1 MTDYNNQP
9 YQGQPYAQAAA
20 INAFNPERVN
30 SGGFAISKQQQQH
43 QQSLAGK
50 RPRRLRS
57 TQGAAHY
64 GNGQKGKKG
73 PGANNRVEY
82 HDRKTAAPIFLQ
94 SKLLYYFLLSQISST
109 NVGSRL
115 ISRLNFLFYSSTK
128 KL

>member
-1 MTDYNNQP
+1 MTDYNNQA

-20 INAFNPERVN
+20 MNAFNPERVG
-30 SGGFAISKQQQQH
+30 SGGIAFSQQQQQQQH
-43 QQSLAGK
+43 VPSLAGK

-73 PGANNRVEY
+73 PGASNKVEY

-94 SKLLYYFLLSQISST
+94 SK
-109 NVGSRL
+109 
-115 ISRLNFLFYSSTK
+115 
-128 KL
+128 